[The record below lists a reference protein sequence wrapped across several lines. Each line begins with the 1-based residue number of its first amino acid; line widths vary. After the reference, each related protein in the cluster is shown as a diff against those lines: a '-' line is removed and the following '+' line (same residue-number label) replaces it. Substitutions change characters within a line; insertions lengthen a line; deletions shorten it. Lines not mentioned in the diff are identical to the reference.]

1 MYAILDIEATGG
13 KVGEESI
20 IEVAVYKYDGKEI
33 IDQFISLVNPE
44 KKIDQYVQRLTH
56 ITDKMVLTAPKF
68 HEVAKR
74 IVEITDDCILVGHN
88 VMFDYRMLKQ
98 EFNRLGYNFQKEWID
113 TFEYSE
119 KLIPGLPSYSLGKL
133 CQSLG
138 IVVTD
143 RHRASGDARATV
155 ALFKMLIDKD
165 SQKIIIKKTGLNQP
179 KKAHSK
185 YQKILEGLP
194 NSIGVFYLYNSKK
207 QLIYISRSNNIAG
220 SVNQIFT
227 SKTLKANKL
236 KRYTRSIKYEETGS
250 GFLSAIKENSEVLNN
265 QPMYNTKLVEN
276 KVYPFGLYLL
286 ASKRGYSRLEIGKVR
301 KVQPVLKFKTK
312 ERAKEVLE
320 KIVNDY
326 NLCKQVNAGVKS
338 DDSCFQYKVNK
349 CNGACIKEESRDVYN
364 KRIEDFIL
372 TTEYPSDTFL
382 ILDKGRKGT
391 EKSFYLVEKGEFKGY
406 GYYEFHHQI
415 KSLEKIHN
423 ILIPIQETDEIK
435 NMLKYFLYK
444 VSSNPNQI
452 IVLDEL

>member
-20 IEVAVYKYDGKEI
+20 IEIAVYKYDGKGI
-33 IDQFISLVNPE
+33 VDQFISLVNPE
-44 KKIDQYVQRLTH
+44 KKIDKFVQKLTQ

-74 IVEITDDCILVGHN
+74 IVEITDHCILVGHN

-98 EFNRLGYNFQKEWID
+98 EFERLGYNYEKEWID

-119 KLIPGLPSYSLGKL
+119 KLIPNLPSYSLGKL

-143 RHRASGDARATV
+143 RHRASGDARATIT
-155 ALFKMLIDKD
+155 LFKMLLDKD
-165 SQKIIIKKTGLNQP
+165 SEKIITKKTGLKQP
-179 KKAHSK
+179 KKASSK
-185 YQKILEGLP
+185 YQKLLENLP
-194 NSIGVFYLYNSKK
+194 NTTGVFYMYNSRK
-207 QLIYISRSNNIAG
+207 QLIYISRSNNIAR
-220 SVNQIFT
+220 SINQIFT

-236 KRYTRSIKYEETGS
+236 KRYTRSIKFEETGS
-250 GFLSAIKENSEVLNN
+250 GFLAAIKENNEVLTN
-265 QPMYNTKLVEN
+265 QPMYNLKLVGN
-276 KVYPFGLYLL
+276 KVYPYGLYYLE
-286 ASKRGYSRLEIGKVR
+286 SKRGYSRLEIGKVR
-301 KVQPVLKFKTK
+301 KVEPVLKFKTK

-326 NLCKQVNAGVKS
+326 NLCQQVNEGIKS
-338 DDSCFQYKVNK
+338 DESCFQYKVNK
-349 CNGACIKEESRDVYN
+349 CNGACIKEESRDDYN
-364 KRIEDFIL
+364 KRIKDFIQ

-382 ILDKGRKGT
+382 IIDKGRSGI
-391 EKSFYLVEKGEFKGY
+391 EKSFYLIENKEFKGY
-406 GYYEFHHQI
+406 GYYEYHHQI

-444 VSSNPNQI
+444 VSSNPSQI
-452 IVLDEL
+452 VILD

>member
-74 IVEITDDCILVGHN
+74 IVDITDDCILVGHN

-185 YQKILEGLP
+185 YQKLLEGLP

>member
-20 IEVAVYKYDGKEI
+20 IEIAVYKYDGEDI
-33 IDQFISLVNPE
+33 VDQFISLVNPE

-165 SQKIIIKKTGLNQP
+165 SQKIIVKKTGLNQP

-185 YQKILEGLP
+185 YQKLLESLP

-207 QLIYISRSNNIAG
+207 QLIYISRSNNIAR

-250 GFLSAIKENSEVLNN
+250 GFLAAIKENNEVLNN

-276 KVYPFGLYLL
+276 KIYPFGLYFL

-326 NLCKQVNAGVKS
+326 NLCQQVNAGIKS

-349 CNGACIKEESRDVYN
+349 CNGACIKEESREIYN
-364 KRIEDFIL
+364 KRIEDFIQ

-391 EKSFYLVEKGEFKGY
+391 EKSFYLVERGEFKGY

-444 VSSNPNQI
+444 VSSNLNQI